1 MTRINLLPWREMRR
15 KQLDLQ
21 LLRGGILGW
30 VLVGLIVLIVHLH
43 YADNINSQNDRNKY
57 LQEQIVEL
65 DKQIKSIKELQKKKT
80 ALVARMEIIQRL
92 QSDRT
97 QVVHIFDDL
106 VRKMPEGIF
115 LTSYQKKDK
124 DIILNGVA
132 QSNGRVSLFMRNLEE
147 SNWYTNPHLNVIK
160 VAQEG
165 GHRVSNFTLQ
175 VTQTDKQAAKAEP
188 AEG

>member
-1 MTRINLLPWREMRR
+1 MRR

-30 VLVGLIVLIVHLH
+30 VLVGLIILSVHL
-43 YADNINSQNDRNKY
+43 NFVGKISTQNDRNKF
-57 LQEQIVEL
+57 LQEQIVDL
-65 DKQIKSIKELQKKKT
+65 DKQIASIKDLQKKKT
-80 ALVARMEIIQRL
+80 ALIARMEIIQRL
-92 QSDRT
+92 QNDRT

-106 VRKMPEGIF
+106 VRKLPEGVF

-124 DIILNGVA
+124 EISLSGVA

-147 SNWYTNPHLNVIK
+147 SNWFTNPRLDVIT

-165 GHRVSNFTLQ
+165 GHRVSNFTLR
-175 VTQTDKQAAKAEP
+175 VTQTDKQAAKSAAP
-188 AEG
+188 TEG